1 MLKKIYLIIL
11 LLFNQFAIAQPIKID
26 SVIDQI
32 DSLILYERLNIA
44 LKKADSLHNVLN
56 SINQHS
62 KYKEEILKVQFRK
75 AVILDNQNTSSVEP
89 LTLLLNIKDKAEEL
103 HLYPLLCN
111 INLMIALVH
120 EKSDNLE
127 LANKYLDEA
136 YKIYEENKL
145 EELYSTY
152 CIRKS
157 SYYRFTDNPDSAFY
171 YAQKGKEYA
180 EKYNNEKD
188 LMDAYLLLAFFFSKQ
203 KNYKRSLEYHFPFLE
218 YAKKIKNPINIAIEY
233 NNISSN
239 YLNMKDYHYALL
251 YSDSAYQLQKIL
263 PLEYNRLLSDKRYKI
278 FEALGNTDSAYYH
291 FKEFHNYVQLLAQ
304 QEDKFKTKKLEEQYQ
319 NNKKEAAIKNKNQQ
333 MILLSCL
340 LAVIIIASF
349 LLARKN
355 RKIRS
360 QNKIIS
366 KQLEEL
372 TKTLEQRQAL
382 LSELQHRVKN
392 NLQHVISILEIQK
405 ESVDFNNLDE
415 LIRENQNRIHSM
427 ALLHKK
433 LNISNSVAEVDLERY
448 ITEVSELVKNS
459 YDNNKKKITL
469 NISCEIETISIE
481 KALPLGLI
489 ITELVSN
496 SMKHAFIKRTTG
508 IINIEIKKHA
518 LTQNKM
524 YYSDNGNGF
533 DIHQTNDKG
542 LGIEI
547 IKGLINQLSGTIETK
562 NNNGFELTVYF

>member
-1 MLKKIYLIIL
+1 MAQQIK
-11 LLFNQFAIAQPIKID
+11 FDSAIH
-26 SVIDQI
+26 QI
-32 DSLILYERLNIA
+32 DSLILYKRLDIA
-44 LKKADSLHNVLN
+44 QKKVDSLHKVIN

-62 KYKEEILKVQFRK
+62 KYKEEILKVRFRQ
-75 AVILDNQNTSSVEP
+75 AVIFDNQNESSVEP
-89 LTLLLNIKDKAEEL
+89 LTLLLDIKDKAEAL
-103 HLYPLLCN
+103 HSYSLLCN
-111 INLMIALVH
+111 IYLMIALIH
-120 EKSDNLE
+120 EKSNNLE
-127 LANKYLDEA
+127 LTNKYLNEA
-136 YKIYEENKL
+136 YEIYKDNKL

-157 SYYRFTDNPDSAFY
+157 SYYRFVNERDSAFY

-188 LMDAYLLLAFFFSKQ
+188 LMDAYLLLGFFFSNQ
-203 KNYKRSLEYHFPFLE
+203 KNYKLSLEYHFPFLE
-218 YAKKIKNPINIAIEY
+218 YNKKLKNPISIAIEY
-233 NNISSN
+233 NNISN
-239 YLNMKDYHYALL
+239 IYLNMKEYYNALL
-251 YSDSAYQLQKIL
+251 YSDSAYQSQTVL
-263 PLEYNRLLSDKRYKI
+263 PLIFKRFLSEKRYKI
-278 FEALGNTDSAYYH
+278 FDALGNTDSAYYH
-291 FKEFHNYVQLLAQ
+291 FQEFHNYVQLLAQ
-304 QEDKFKTKKLEEQYQ
+304 QEDKLNTKKLEEQYQ
-319 NNKKEAAIKNKNQQ
+319 NDKKEAAIKNKNQQ

-340 LAVIIIASF
+340 LAVIIIASV
-349 LLARKN
+349 LLVRKN

-366 KQLEEL
+366 KQVEEL
-372 TKTLEQRQAL
+372 MKTLEQRQAL

-459 YDNNKKKITL
+459 YDNHKKKITL
-469 NISCEIETISIE
+469 NIECEIETISIE
-481 KALPLGLI
+481 KALPIGLI

-496 SMKHAFIKRTTG
+496 SMKHAFIKCKTG
-508 IINIEIKKHA
+508 IINIEIKKHSP
-518 LTQNKM
+518 TQNKI
-524 YYSDNGNGF
+524 YYGDNGNGF
-533 DIHQTNDKG
+533 DINQTNDKG

-562 NNNGFELTVYF
+562 NNNGFELTVYFE